1 VTIKR
6 LRMNQKLTQAALA
19 AKSLYFE
26 STWRRSAGD
35 EHAHDRHIENITTTL
50 SVKRGRPLDTN
61 EMSREEMKFAL
72 LTTMPE
78 LALRSLPT
86 ERAIIEVSST
96 LDTPIDAPAEEPCDV
111 VTNAI
116 RRNAFDVAGQ
126 TIRTCVLPRGDI

>member
-1 VTIKR
+1 
-6 LRMNQKLTQAALA
+6 MNQKLTQAARA
-19 AKSLYFE
+19 ATSRYFE
-26 STWRRSAGD
+26 STLAQSEAGN
-35 EHAHDRHIENITTTL
+35 EHAHDRHIENITTPL
-50 SVKRGRPLDTN
+50 SVKRGRPLNTN